1 VAASAEIDFRHGC
14 EDDEAL
20 VSDRDYEKRALCSV
34 CDKGQTFVADK
45 NGGGL
50 YTCSACG
57 SGDVVLKLNAADRA
71 EDCRQLADAKRH
83 EEQDGLTGTDEL
95 MLAQIR
101 EEIRYNCRAGD
112 QASCKSEQQWRE
124 EIRFAETRAQ
134 TAAMQSQA
142 QAAWAQ
148 AAAQRKANEQRWE
161 ASRGLPVLP

>member
-1 VAASAEIDFRHGC
+1 
-14 EDDEAL
+14 
-20 VSDRDYEKRALCSV
+20 
-34 CDKGQTFVADK
+34 
-45 NGGGL
+45 
-50 YTCSACG
+50 
-57 SGDVVLKLNAADRA
+57 
-71 EDCRQLADAKRH
+71 
-83 EEQDGLTGTDEL
+83 

-161 ASRGLPVLP
+161 TSRGLPVLP